1 MIQDGSIGRGVKSTV
16 NLAISISSRDIKN
29 LRASNA
35 RPRGRRA
42 KNFSVVTDA

>member
-29 LRASNA
+29 LGHPMPGESS
-35 RPRGRRA
+35 RA
-42 KNFSVVTDA
+42 KHLNVVTDA